1 MNKEPETYEELIRY
15 KRCVDLTKYYQLSE
29 ENLNKIY
36 NYLASNE
43 NGTVIGNKNGLTL
56 KLDYQNGTTPEIMP
70 AICTDST
77 IDGIKLTNTYLSVI
91 PHYNPVIRGSG
102 GGGYHGGSSSNNN
115 HNNNN
120 NNNNNR

>member
-15 KRCVDLTKYYQLSE
+15 KRCIDLTKYYQLSE

-36 NYLASNE
+36 NYLANNE
-43 NGTVIGNKNGLTL
+43 NGIVIGNKNGLTL
-56 KLDYQNGTTPEIMP
+56 KLNYQDGITPEIMP

-77 IDGIKLTNTYLSVI
+77 IDGVKLTNTYFSVI
-91 PHYNPVIRGSG
+91 PHYNPVVRGSG

-115 HNNNN
+115 N